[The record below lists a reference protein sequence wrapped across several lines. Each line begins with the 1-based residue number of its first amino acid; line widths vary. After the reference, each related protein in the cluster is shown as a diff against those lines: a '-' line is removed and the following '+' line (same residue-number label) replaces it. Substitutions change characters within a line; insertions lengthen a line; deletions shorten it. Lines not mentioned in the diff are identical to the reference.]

1 MFCLITSSKLPANN
15 LNFYLRW
22 RWWDRIQATFLNL
35 FYFTNIIYRKNF
47 SISWISLGNYILLN
61 VFLAIAVDNLSTEED
76 DEGEAPDEE
85 KVNKQTNK

>member
-1 MFCLITSSKLPANN
+1 MADMKKVYSDLIIIILYEYYLSKKLINF
-15 LNFYLRW
+15 LNF
-22 RWWDRIQATFLNL
+22 
-35 FYFTNIIYRKNF
+35 
-47 SISWISLGNYILLN
+47 SLGNYILLN

>member
-1 MFCLITSSKLPANN
+1 MMGLNPGYLLKPILP
-15 LNFYLRW
+15 YKYYYICR
-22 RWWDRIQATFLNL
+22 RI
-35 FYFTNIIYRKNF
+35 F

-76 DEGEAPDEE
+76 DEGEAADDGE